1 MEVSKWTSA
10 EVIDNRISFNRTIDN
25 KTSAE
30 LSRGVIRV
38 KFKNDKFSRTVKYA
52 YPINPY
58 DVTIPKIGEMVAC
71 AQFISSQASPF
82 NRTREWYYI
91 NIINTFD
98 QLYENKLVGIFD
110 TGTPGSSN
118 LTKGIQSNAVST
130 VTDDPDVIKL
140 QPYEGDRILQSRFG
154 SSIRFGSSNTFDP
167 DIDYAASNPPWKGNR
182 PDSPILMFTNGYE
195 TTPGGNPAYSIE
207 DPNNDASLIY
217 LTSDQKILLDVSQT
231 KIGLGASPI
240 KNYISPQIILSADRL
255 VFNARND
262 YIVLSG
268 GKSVNIATQN
278 WAVNM
283 DTFFSVVD
291 DMKTQIDALQR
302 ELNNLTVQFQTLATG
317 IQTFGIAQS
326 AIAAATGILSP
337 LAPAPAT
344 AGVTAGTVLGSTSP
358 ILSNLVKIKTD
369 LVAISQTIATLKQ

>member
-167 DIDYAASNPPWKGNR
+167 DIDYAASNPPWKGDR

>member
-1 MEVSKWTSA
+1 
-10 EVIDNRISFNRTIDN
+10 
-25 KTSAE
+25 
-30 LSRGVIRV
+30 
-38 KFKNDKFSRTVKYA
+38 
-52 YPINPY
+52 
-58 DVTIPKIGEMVAC
+58 MVAC

-167 DIDYAASNPPWKGNR
+167 DIDYAASNPPWKGDR
-182 PDSPILMFTNGYE
+182 PDSPILMFTNGYK